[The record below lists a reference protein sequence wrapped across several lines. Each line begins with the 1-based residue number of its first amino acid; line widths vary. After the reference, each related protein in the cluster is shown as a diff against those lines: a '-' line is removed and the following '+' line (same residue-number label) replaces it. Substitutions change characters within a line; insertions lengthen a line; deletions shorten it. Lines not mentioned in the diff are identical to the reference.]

1 MYSEQDLDLAVE
13 EGIFA
18 QESVEAFRERMK
30 ARRNAR
36 ATQPEAPPALVE
48 NEKLK
53 ILSGLNDVFILLA
66 CLLTVVS
73 GAIVGAMAH
82 KTVGGFVVAVL
93 AWILSELFIVKL
105 KKRTTGI
112 GLMLMFSAGMAWFL
126 LALLGENVAPVVAL
140 FPLAIHWAR
149 FRVPITV
156 SLFLGVVGWN
166 LYNLGTTLELFKPH
180 FLLLALG
187 LVTTSLA
194 VVLDSTDTRRETD
207 RSDIAFWMH
216 IVGAALIVHSTYY
229 ALSEVFKEES
239 VLKIVVFV
247 ALYLILSSVSLII
260 DRRAMMVSSTG
271 YVVYA
276 ISWKFG
282 THQAETGISVGA
294 GLVGLFM
301 LWLAV
306 TWHRIRGRLLAFLP
320 DSVRRLVPA
329 PLGAFASSPAL
340 ADTEA

>member
-1 MYSEQDLDLAVE
+1 MYSEQDLELAVE
-13 EGIFA
+13 EGIFP
-18 QESVEAFRERMK
+18 QESVEAFRERMR
-30 ARRNAR
+30 ARHHAR
-36 ATQPEAPPALVE
+36 ATLPTVAPVSTE

-53 ILSGLNDVFILLA
+53 ILAGLNDVFILLA

-73 GAIVGAMAH
+73 GAIIGAMAH
-82 KTVGGFVVAVL
+82 KTLGGLVVAVL

-105 KKRTTGI
+105 RKRTTGI

-126 LALLGENVAPVVAL
+126 LALLGETVAPVVAL
-140 FPLAIHWAR
+140 FPLAVHWVR

-166 LYNLGTTLELFKPH
+166 LYTLGTGLGLLKPH
-180 FLLLALG
+180 LLLLALG

-207 RSDIAFWMH
+207 KSDIAFWMH

-229 ALSEVFKEES
+229 ALSEIFKEDS
-239 VLKIVVFV
+239 LPKIFVFV
-247 ALYLILSSVSLII
+247 ALYLVLSTVSLVI
-260 DRRAMMVSSTG
+260 DRRAMMVSATG

-282 THQAETGISVGA
+282 THQAKTGISVGA

-301 LWLAV
+301 LWLAI
-306 TWHRIRGRLLAFLP
+306 TWHGIRSRLLTILP
-320 DSVRRLVPA
+320 ASVRRLVPA
-329 PLGAFASSPAL
+329 PLAASAASPAL
-340 ADTEA
+340 EETEA